1 MSSLLVLPKYAN
13 SYVSYVKPLKR
24 VSRIED
30 AVKKNCHLTN
40 ASDSFKP

>member
-13 SYVSYVKPLKR
+13 SYVSYVKSLKR
-24 VSRIED
+24 VSRIEE
-30 AVKKNCHLTN
+30 AVKKTVIWIN